1 MRALIVEDDP
11 ALAADLVA
19 AFREAGF
26 AVDGA
31 ADGEEA
37 AHMGATAA
45 YDVAI
50 LDIGL
55 PGRDGVAVLSAWRAA
70 GAALPVLALTA
81 RDAWADKARAFRAGA
96 DDYVTKPFF
105 MPEVI
110 LRARSLIRRA
120 AGHASAGIVAGAL
133 AHDPELGVFTL
144 DAAPLRLTAFEA
156 RVLGYMIHHA
166 GRVLSRTEISEHVY
180 EDGVDR
186 DFGSLEVVI
195 RRLRGKI
202 GAHRIETLRG
212 RGYRL
217 LAL

>member
-1 MRALIVEDDP
+1 MKALIVEDDP

-26 AVDGA
+26 AVDST

-37 AHMGATAA
+37 AHMGATVA
-45 YDVAI
+45 YDIAI

-55 PGRDGVAVLSAWRAA
+55 PGRDGVAVLAAWREA

-120 AGHASAGIVAGAL
+120 AGHASAEIVAGAL
-133 AHDPELGVFTL
+133 AHDPELGTFTL

-156 RVLGYMIHHA
+156 RVLGYMLHHA

-217 LAL
+217 LAV